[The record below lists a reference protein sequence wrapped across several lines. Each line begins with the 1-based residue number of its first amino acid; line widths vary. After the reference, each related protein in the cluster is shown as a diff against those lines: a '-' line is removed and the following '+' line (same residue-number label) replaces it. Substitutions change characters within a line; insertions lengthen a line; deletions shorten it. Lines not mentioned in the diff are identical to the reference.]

1 MPKDLEQSNN
11 LVSRKARCS
20 RYHPYNE
27 QHLISG
33 ENSLKDEE
41 INAQKKEWDNTVCLI
56 CMEHPHNAV
65 LLLCSSSDKG
75 CCPYMCDTS
84 YRHSN
89 CLDRYRK
96 PLENFHNHSSQSIEV
111 YINDAGSGVRSLTNM
126 DEYPGIGGPGNTR
139 EILAGPWTSRS
150 EGSEDS
156 QNRRASHMLS
166 ELQPGRIRDA
176 PLRDEGETSD
186 SVNTRQLGN
195 ENEAHLNGE
204 VELKCP
210 LCRGTVNGYKVVEAA
225 RQYLNMKMR
234 NCSHESCSFSGT
246 YEELRK
252 HARSVHPTA
261 RPAEVDP
268 SRQRAWR
275 HLERQRD
282 FGDVLSTIRSAMP
295 SAIVL
300 GDYVIDS
307 EDGVHFDQGEEN
319 ENFTSS
325 RSWWTTF
332 FLFHMIT
339 PIASLADARGF
350 PARWRA
356 ARRQHISPGM
366 LSVQH
371 MLGDHIVDT
380 DSEESDSVST
390 NEASNVASESRRR
403 RRSNRFRHGRE
414 LP

>member
-1 MPKDLEQSNN
+1 M
-11 LVSRKARCS
+11 
-20 RYHPYNE
+20 
-27 QHLISG
+27 
-33 ENSLKDEE
+33 
-41 INAQKKEWDNTVCLI
+41 
-56 CMEHPHNAV
+56 
-65 LLLCSSSDKG
+65 
-75 CCPYMCDTS
+75 
-84 YRHSN
+84 
-89 CLDRYRK
+89 
-96 PLENFHNHSSQSIEV
+96 
-111 YINDAGSGVRSLTNM
+111 
-126 DEYPGIGGPGNTR
+126 
-139 EILAGPWTSRS
+139 
-150 EGSEDS
+150 
-156 QNRRASHMLS
+156 
-166 ELQPGRIRDA
+166 
-176 PLRDEGETSD
+176 
-186 SVNTRQLGN
+186 
-195 ENEAHLNGE
+195 
-204 VELKCP
+204 
-210 LCRGTVNGYKVVEAA
+210 NGYKVVEAA

>member
-11 LVSRKARCS
+11 LVSCKAKRS

-27 QHLISG
+27 QHLIS
-33 ENSLKDEE
+33 EEISLKDGE

-96 PLENFHNHSSQSIEV
+96 PQANFPNHSSQSIEV
-111 YINDAGSGVRSLTNM
+111 YIDDAGGGLRSLANL
-126 DEYPGIGGPGNTR
+126 DGYPGIGGPGNTR
-139 EILAGPWTSRS
+139 EVLTESWTSRS

-156 QNRRASHMLS
+156 QNRRASHVLS
-166 ELQPGRIRDA
+166 ELQSGRIRDG
-176 PLRDEGETSD
+176 LVRDEGETSV
-186 SVNTRQLGN
+186 SVNSGHLGN
-195 ENEAHLNGE
+195 ETEGHLNDE

-210 LCRGTVNGYKVVEAA
+210 LCRGTVKGYKVIEAA

-246 YEELRK
+246 YEDLRK

-261 RPAEVDP
+261 RPADVDP

-307 EDGVHFDQGEEN
+307 EDGIHFDRGDEN
-319 ENFTSS
+319 ENFTAS
-325 RSWWTTF
+325 RSWLTTL
-332 FLFHMIT
+332 FLFQMIT
-339 PIASLADARGF
+339 PIASDADARGF

-380 DSEESDSVST
+380 DSEESDNVST
-390 NEASNVASESRRR
+390 NEANNGASELRRR
-403 RRSNRFRHGRE
+403 RRSNRFRHGGE

>member
-1 MPKDLEQSNN
+1 MPKDIEQSNN
-11 LVSRKARCS
+11 LVSLKAKRS

-27 QHLISG
+27 QHLISEG
-33 ENSLKDEE
+33 SSLTDGE
-41 INAQKKEWDNTVCLI
+41 INAQKKEWDDTVCLI

-65 LLLCSSSDKG
+65 LLLCSSYDKG

-96 PLENFHNHSSQSIEV
+96 PRTDFNNHSSQSIEV
-111 YINDAGSGVRSLTNM
+111 YIDDAGSGLRSSTNV
-126 DEYPGIGGPGNTR
+126 DEYTGIGGPGNTR
-139 EILAGPWTSRS
+139 EVLTGSWTSRS

-156 QNRRASHMLS
+156 QNRRDSHVLS
-166 ELQPGRIRDA
+166 ELQSGMIRDG
-176 PLRDEGETSD
+176 LVTDEGETSV
-186 SVNTRQLGN
+186 SVNTGNPGN
-195 ENEAHLNGE
+195 ETETHLNE

-225 RQYLNMKMR
+225 RQYLNTKMR
-234 NCSHESCSFSGT
+234 NCSHDSCSFSGT
-246 YEELRK
+246 YEELCK
-252 HARSVHPTA
+252 HARSVHPTG
-261 RPAEVDP
+261 RPADVDP

-275 HLERQRD
+275 HLERQHD

-307 EDGVHFDQGEEN
+307 EDGIHFDRGDEN
-319 ENFTSS
+319 ENLTSS

-339 PIASLADARGF
+339 PIASFADARGF

-380 DSEESDSVST
+380 DSEDSDNVST
-390 NEASNVASESRRR
+390 NEASNGASEPRRR
-403 RRSNRFRHGRE
+403 RRSIRFRHGGE

>member
-1 MPKDLEQSNN
+1 
-11 LVSRKARCS
+11 
-20 RYHPYNE
+20 
-27 QHLISG
+27 
-33 ENSLKDEE
+33 
-41 INAQKKEWDNTVCLI
+41 
-56 CMEHPHNAV
+56 
-65 LLLCSSSDKG
+65 
-75 CCPYMCDTS
+75 
-84 YRHSN
+84 
-89 CLDRYRK
+89 
-96 PLENFHNHSSQSIEV
+96 
-111 YINDAGSGVRSLTNM
+111 
-126 DEYPGIGGPGNTR
+126 
-139 EILAGPWTSRS
+139 
-150 EGSEDS
+150 
-156 QNRRASHMLS
+156 MLS

-176 PLRDEGETSD
+176 PVRDEGETSD

-300 GDYVIDS
+300 GDYVIDN
-307 EDGVHFDQGEEN
+307 EDGIHVDQDEDSDTLST
-319 ENFTSS
+319 TSG
-325 RSWWTTF
+325 SWWTRF
-332 FLFHMIT
+332 FLFHMFG
-339 PIASLADARGF
+339 PIAALTDGRRFS
-350 PARWRA
+350 ARWRA
-356 ARRQHISPGM
+356 PRRQRNTAEILSGQSVLWGENGVDNDDEELDNASVFNSAPG
-366 LSVQH
+366 
-371 MLGDHIVDT
+371 
-380 DSEESDSVST
+380 
-390 NEASNVASESRRR
+390 SRRR
-403 RRSNRFRHGRE
+403 RRSNGFR
-414 LP
+414 LDDDML

>member
-1 MPKDLEQSNN
+1 MPKDIEQSNN
-11 LVSRKARCS
+11 LVSLKAKRS

-27 QHLISG
+27 QHLISEG
-33 ENSLKDEE
+33 SSLTDGE
-41 INAQKKEWDNTVCLI
+41 INAQKKEWDDTVCLI

-65 LLLCSSSDKG
+65 LLLCSSYDKG

-96 PLENFHNHSSQSIEV
+96 PRTDFNNHSSQSIEV
-111 YINDAGSGVRSLTNM
+111 YIDDAESGLRSSTNV
-126 DEYPGIGGPGNTR
+126 DEYTGIGGPGNTR
-139 EILAGPWTSRS
+139 EVLTGSWTSRS

-156 QNRRASHMLS
+156 QNRRDSHVLS
-166 ELQPGRIRDA
+166 ELQSGMIRDG
-176 PLRDEGETSD
+176 LVTDEGETSV
-186 SVNTRQLGN
+186 SVNTGNPGN
-195 ENEAHLNGE
+195 ETETHLNE

-225 RQYLNMKMR
+225 RQYLNTKMR
-234 NCSHESCSFSGT
+234 NCSHDSCSFSGT

-252 HARSVHPTA
+252 HARSVHPTG
-261 RPAEVDP
+261 RPADVDP

-275 HLERQRD
+275 HLERQHD

-307 EDGVHFDQGEEN
+307 EDGIHFDRGDEN
-319 ENFTSS
+319 ENLTSS

-339 PIASLADARGF
+339 PIASFADARGF

-380 DSEESDSVST
+380 DSEESDNVST
-390 NEASNVASESRRR
+390 NEASNGASEPRRR
-403 RRSNRFRHGRE
+403 RRSIRFRHGGE

>member
-1 MPKDLEQSNN
+1 MPKDIEQSNN
-11 LVSRKARCS
+11 LVSLKAKRS

-27 QHLISG
+27 QHLISEG
-33 ENSLKDEE
+33 SSLTDGE
-41 INAQKKEWDNTVCLI
+41 INAQKKEWDDTVCLI

-65 LLLCSSSDKG
+65 LLLCSSYDKG

-96 PLENFHNHSSQSIEV
+96 PRTDFNNHSSQSIEV
-111 YINDAGSGVRSLTNM
+111 YIDDAGSGLRSSTNV
-126 DEYPGIGGPGNTR
+126 DEYTGIGGPGNTR
-139 EILAGPWTSRS
+139 EVLTGSWTSRS

-156 QNRRASHMLS
+156 QNRRDSHVLS
-166 ELQPGRIRDA
+166 ELQSGMIRDG
-176 PLRDEGETSD
+176 LVTDEGETSV
-186 SVNTRQLGN
+186 SVNTGNPGN
-195 ENEAHLNGE
+195 ETETHLNE

-225 RQYLNMKMR
+225 RQYLNTKMR
-234 NCSHESCSFSGT
+234 NCSHDSCSFSGT

-252 HARSVHPTA
+252 HARSVHPTG
-261 RPAEVDP
+261 RPADVDP
-268 SRQRAWR
+268 SRQCAWR
-275 HLERQRD
+275 HLERQHD

-307 EDGVHFDQGEEN
+307 EDGIHFDRGDEN
-319 ENFTSS
+319 ENLTSS

-339 PIASLADARGF
+339 PIASFADARGF

-380 DSEESDSVST
+380 DSEESDNVST
-390 NEASNVASESRRR
+390 NEASNGASEPRRR
-403 RRSNRFRHGRE
+403 RRSIRFRHGGE